1 MEFLI
6 PIFIFAT
13 SAGITPGPNNIMLMT
28 SGLNFGT
35 RKSIPHYLGIC
46 IGFPFMVILIGVGL
60 GFVFDKFPAIH
71 EIIRI
76 AGVAYLLYLSWLI
89 ANAAPSSLSENES
102 RPFSFLQAVLFQ
114 WVNPKAWIMAS
125 GAVAAYTTST
135 ADIYMQVLIIAAVF
149 MLVTFPSTGIWL
161 LFGVWLKRLF
171 KTPSYQ
177 RIFNISMA
185 ILLVLSITPII
196 YDLIREYVI

>member
-6 PIFIFAT
+6 PVFIFAA

-35 RKSIPHYLGIC
+35 RKSLPHYLGIC
-46 IGFPFMVILIGVGL
+46 IGFPLMVILIGFGL
-60 GFVFDKFPAIH
+60 GFVFDKFPVIH
-71 EIIRI
+71 DIIRI
-76 AGVAYLLYLSWLI
+76 AGIVYLLYLSWLI
-89 ANAAPSSLSENES
+89 ANAAPRSLTENES
-102 RPFSFLQAVLFQ
+102 KPFSFLQAVLFQ
-114 WVNPKAWIMAS
+114 WVNPKAWIMAT

-135 ADIYMQVLIIAAVF
+135 ADIYIQVLIIAAIF

-161 LFGVWLKRLF
+161 LFGVWLKHLF
-171 KTPSYQ
+171 KTPAHQ
-177 RIFNISMA
+177 RVFNIAMA

-196 YDLIREYVI
+196 YDLIREYAI